1 MVKAIIFDCFGV
13 LVTEAWLPFKREYFA
28 GDAVLFEKASDAAKK
43 ANLGLI
49 NHSDFIKEAAKLAGI
64 SPEEAWAYI
73 SRNVPDEELF
83 EYIVELKK
91 EYKIGFLSNIAG
103 DYLNRMFT
111 PEQIELFDA
120 IELSYESGFIKPEP
134 RAYIN
139 IAKKLGVDVSEA
151 VMVDDQPRN
160 IYGAEAANMPAILY
174 ENVDQFKAELKTLLA
189 S

>member
-1 MVKAIIFDCFGV
+1 MVKAIVFDCFGV
-13 LVTEAWLPFKREYFA
+13 LVTEAWLPFKKKYFLN
-28 GDAVLFEKASDAAKK
+28 DAVRFEKASDIAKK

-49 NHSDFIKEAAKLAGI
+49 NHEDFISEAAKLAGI

-91 EYKIGFLSNIAG
+91 DYKIGFLSNIAG
-103 DYLNRMFT
+103 NYLHRMFSE
-111 PEQIELFDA
+111 EQIGLFDV

-139 IAKKLGVDVSEA
+139 VAKRLGVDLSEA
-151 VMVDDQPRN
+151 VLVDDQPRN
-160 IYGAEAANMPAILY
+160 IYGAEAAGMQAILY
-174 ENVDQFKAELKTLLA
+174 DNVDQFKNELQTLLG
-189 S
+189 

>member
-13 LVTEAWLPFKREYFA
+13 LVTEAWLPFKRKYFSNNA
-28 GDAVLFEKASDAAKK
+28 ELFEKASDAAKK

-49 NHSDFIKEAAKLAGI
+49 NHDDFIKEAANLAGI
-64 SPEEAWAYI
+64 SPDEAWAYI

-91 EYKIGFLSNIAG
+91 DYKIGFLSNIAG
-103 DYLNRMFT
+103 DYLNRMFS
-111 PEQIELFDA
+111 PEQIALFDV

-134 RAYIN
+134 RAYLN
-139 IAKKLGVDVSEA
+139 IAKKMDFATKEM

-160 IYGAEAANMPAILY
+160 IYGAEEAGMQAILY
-174 ENVDQFKAELKTLLA
+174 DNLEQFKTDLKALIRA
-189 S
+189 

>member
-1 MVKAIIFDCFGV
+1 MVKAIVFDCFGV
-13 LVTEAWLPFKREYFA
+13 LVTEAWLPFKKKYFA

-49 NHSDFIKEAAKLAGI
+49 SHNDFIKEAAKLAGI
-64 SPEEAWAYI
+64 SPDEAWAYI

-83 EYIVELKK
+83 EYIQELKK
-91 EYKIGFLSNIAG
+91 DYKIGFLSNIAG

-111 PEQIELFDA
+111 PEQIEVFDT

-139 IAKKLGVDVSEA
+139 IAKKMGVDVSEA

-160 IYGAEAANMPAILY
+160 IYGAEAAGMQAILY
-174 ENVDQFKAELKTLLA
+174 DNIDQFKMELKPVLA
-189 S
+189 D